1 MGKMMKPIIVVPN
14 EKLRRGRGKPKR
26 SAWKNLLIA
35 SGTPKS
41 CLGYFGPDQTNPSL
55 GYGSYYHWCAGE
67 VSRPGD
73 AGHNPW
79 TYIVT
84 GSVEYR
90 PEWADKKLAFNV
102 TVFNLLNQRER
113 TQTYPLLGST
123 LAAAG
128 PNTRYGVPLYQT
140 TPRYARFGI
149 SYDF

>member
-1 MGKMMKPIIVVPN
+1 MV
-14 EKLRRGRGKPKR
+14 
-26 SAWKNLLIA
+26 SANALIA

-41 CLGYFGPDQTNPSL
+41 CLGFFGPDQTNPGL
-55 GYGSYYHWCAGE
+55 GYGSYYHWCGGE

-79 TYIVT
+79 TYIIT
-84 GSVEYR
+84 GAVEYR

-102 TVFNLLNQRER
+102 TVFNLLNQRKE
-113 TQTYPLLGST
+113 TQTYPLYGNS
-123 LAAAG
+123 AN
-128 PNTRYGVPLYQT
+128 PNARYNVPLYQT